1 MFVLELEPRFNDTDA
16 LGHINNASM
25 VTWMEESR
33 RPIFKIF
40 NPTLSVSK
48 WNLIIARVEM
58 DYVAQ
63 CFFGKKVVIETGFE
77 KIGNS
82 SMIILHDMRQD
93 GNVFARGKSVMVFFD
108 YKKNC
113 TRPIPQEIRE
123 ALSTHFMEPSGS
135 ADTRHS
141 A

>member
-48 WNLIIARVEM
+48 WNLIIARAEM
-58 DYVAQ
+58 DYISQ

-82 SMIILHDMRQD
+82 SMVILHDMRQD
-93 GNVFARGKSVMVFFD
+93 GEIFASGKSVMVFFD
-108 YKKNC
+108 YKAN
-113 TRPIPQEIRE
+113 RSLPIPNNIRE
-123 ALSTHFMEPSGS
+123 ALSPHLVGPHGS
-135 ADTRHS
+135 V
-141 A
+141 